1 MPTVMQQKTQ
11 PMKRK
16 RGVLLSARGWQR
28 LQAAEQR
35 SSAAGSGSKS
45 YTLQELSDLT
55 GLSAN
60 TLARVRGRKI
70 AVDQHTLDT
79 YFQAFDLALAADDY
93 SDLDA
98 LANFNRSPVPPSGQL
113 PLDSK
118 YYIQRPPIESLC
130 LDGIAQPGGLV
141 RIKAPRMSGKTS
153 LVARTL
159 FHVREQQHYSTVI
172 LNLRLADSETFSNL
186 NRFLKWF
193 CAVISQNLGLAA
205 HEVEQHW
212 DDLFGASYNCT
223 HFFESYLLKNLTS
236 PLVLALDEVDAV
248 FDYPELATDFFGML
262 RAWYEKAR
270 YGDASSALWQKLRL
284 IMVHSTEVYVPLNI
298 AQSPFNAGLLVEPP
312 CFNLDQAIALAKAY
326 DLDDP
331 ANCGKQLLQLVGG
344 RPHLLHLGMYHLYVS
359 DQSIKD
365 FTKHVLAGT
374 SVFSAHLRNHLWELQ
389 KHPELL
395 AALKQVVLSNQP
407 IELPPLVAYKLQSR
421 GLVVM
426 DYHRV
431 TPSCDLYRNYF
442 QQTLSNLDAD

>member
-1 MPTVMQQKTQ
+1 MQQNLQ

-35 SSAAGSGSKS
+35 SSEAGSDHKA

-79 YFQAFDLALAADDY
+79 YFKAFDLSLSADDF
-93 SDLDA
+93 SDADA
-98 LANFNRSPVPPSGQL
+98 LSTSNRSQVPPNGQL

-118 YYIQRPPIESLC
+118 YYIQRPPIESSC
-130 LDGIAQPGGLV
+130 IDGILQPGGLV

-159 FHVREQQHYSTVI
+159 LQARDQHNYSTVI
-172 LNLRLADSETFSNL
+172 LSLRLADSETFSNL

-193 CAVISQNLGLAA
+193 CAVIARSLGLPN
-205 HEVEQHW
+205 EVEQYW

-223 HFFESYLLKNLTS
+223 HFFESYLLKNLQS
-236 PLVLALDEVDAV
+236 PLVLALDEIDAV

-270 YGDASSALWQKLRL
+270 YGDASSELWQEMRL
-284 IMVHSTEVYVPLNI
+284 IMVHATEVYVPLNI

-312 CFNLDQAIALAKAY
+312 CFNLDQAIEMAKAY
-326 DLDDP
+326 ALSDP
-331 ANCGKQLLQLVGG
+331 ANCGKQLMQLVGG
-344 RPHLLHLGMYHLYVS
+344 RPHLLHLGMYHLSVS
-359 DQSIKD
+359 EKSAKELIKNALTGASI
-365 FTKHVLAGT
+365 
-374 SVFSAHLRNHLWELQ
+374 FSSHLRNHMWELQ
-389 KHPELL
+389 RHPELL
-395 AALKQVVLSNQP
+395 AALKSLVDANQA
-407 IELPPLVAYKLQSR
+407 IDLPPLIAYKLQSR
-421 GLVVM
+421 GLIAM
-426 DYHRV
+426 ENHRV
-431 TPSCDLYRNYF
+431 QISCDLYQAYF
-442 QQTLSNLDAD
+442 QQMLSNLEEV

>member
-1 MPTVMQQKTQ
+1 
-11 PMKRK
+11 MKRK

-35 SSAAGSGSKS
+35 SSEAGSGNKS
-45 YTLQELSDLT
+45 YTLQELSELT

-79 YFQAFDLALAADDY
+79 YFQAFDLTLLADDF

-98 LANFNRSPVPPSGQL
+98 LGSFNRSPVPPSGQL

-130 LDGIAQPGGLV
+130 LDGISQPGGLV
-141 RIKAPRMSGKTS
+141 RIKAPRLSGKTS

-159 FHVREQQHYSTVI
+159 LQAREQQQYATVI
-172 LNLRLADSETFSNL
+172 LSLRLADSQTFSDL
-186 NRFLKWF
+186 NRFLQWF
-193 CAVISQNLGLAA
+193 CAVIAQNLGLA
-205 HEVEQHW
+205 HEVESHW

-223 HFFESYLLKNLTS
+223 HFFESYLLKNLTT

-270 YGDASSALWQKLRL
+270 YGDTSSELWQKLRL

-298 AQSPFNAGLLVEPP
+298 SQSPFNAGLLVEPP
-312 CFNLDQAIALAKAY
+312 CFNLDQAIDLAKAY
-326 DLDDP
+326 DLADP
-331 ANCGKQLLQLVGG
+331 ANCGKQLMQLVGG
-344 RPHLLHLGMYHLYVS
+344 RPHLLHLALYHLYVS
-359 DQSIKD
+359 DQSVKD
-365 FTKHVLAGT
+365 LTKLVLTGA
-374 SVFSAHLRNHLWELQ
+374 SVFSAHLRNQLWELQ

-395 AALKQVVLSNQP
+395 SALKAVVLSDQP
-407 IELPPLVAYKLQSR
+407 VEVSSLVAYKLQSR

-426 DYHRV
+426 DSYRV
-431 TPSCDLYRNYF
+431 RPSCDLYRDYF
-442 QQTLSNLDAD
+442 RQTLLNLDPQS

>member
-1 MPTVMQQKTQ
+1 
-11 PMKRK
+11 MKRK

-35 SSAAGSGSKS
+35 SSEAGSGSKS

-79 YFQAFDLALAADDY
+79 YFQAFDLTLAVDDY
-93 SDLDA
+93 SDADSLSN
-98 LANFNRSPVPPSGQL
+98 LTRSQVPPSGQL
-113 PLDSK
+113 ALDSK

-130 LDGIAQPGGLV
+130 IDGIFQPGGLV

-159 FHVREQQHYSTVI
+159 LKAREQQKYSTVI
-172 LNLRLADSETFSNL
+172 LSLRLADSETFSNL

-193 CAVISQNLGLAA
+193 CAVISQSLGLAN
-205 HEVEQHW
+205 EVEQYW

-223 HFFESYLLKNLTS
+223 HFFESYLLKNLKT
-236 PLVLALDEVDAV
+236 PLVLALDEVDTV

-270 YGDASSALWQKLRL
+270 YGDASSELWQKLRL

-312 CFNLDQAIALAKAY
+312 CFNLDQAIELAKAY
-326 DLDDP
+326 GLSDP
-331 ANCGKQLLQLVGG
+331 ASCGKQLMQLVGG
-344 RPHLLHLGMYHLYVS
+344 RPHLLHLGMYHLHVS
-359 DQSIKD
+359 DKGVKDLTKNALSGSSI
-365 FTKHVLAGT
+365 
-374 SVFSAHLRNHLWELQ
+374 FSSHLRNHLWELQ

-395 AALKQVVLSNQP
+395 AALKVVVSSNDP
-407 IELPPLVAYKLQSR
+407 VELAPLVSYKLQSR
-421 GLVVM
+421 GLVM
-426 DYHRV
+426 MNHHRASV
-431 TPSCDLYRNYF
+431 SCDLYQVYF
-442 QQTLSNLDAD
+442 QQTLSNLEEEI

>member
-1 MPTVMQQKTQ
+1 MLTVMQQKSQ

-35 SSAAGSGSKS
+35 SSEAGSGNKS

-79 YFQAFDLALAADDY
+79 YFQAFDLVLSADDF

-98 LANFNRSPVPPSGQL
+98 LTSFSRSPVPPSGQL

-130 LDGIAQPGGLV
+130 LDGIFQPGGLV

-159 FHVREQQHYSTVI
+159 LQAREQQQYSTVI
-172 LNLRLADSETFSNL
+172 LSLRLADSETFSNL

-193 CAVISQNLGLAA
+193 CAVISQNLGLS

-270 YGDASSALWQKLRL
+270 YGDASSELWQKLRL

-312 CFNLDQAIALAKAY
+312 CFNLDQAIELAKAY
-326 DLDDP
+326 DLSDP
-331 ANCGKQLLQLVGG
+331 ANCGKQMMQLVGG

-365 FTKHVLAGT
+365 FTKNSLT
-374 SVFSAHLRNHLWELQ
+374 DSTIFSAHLRNHLWELQ

-395 AALKQVVLSNQP
+395 TALKAVVKSVQP
-407 IELPPLVAYKLQSR
+407 VELPPLVAYKLQSR

-426 DYHRV
+426 DSYRV
-431 TPSCDLYRNYF
+431 KPSCDLYRDYF
-442 QQTLSNLDAD
+442 QQTLANL